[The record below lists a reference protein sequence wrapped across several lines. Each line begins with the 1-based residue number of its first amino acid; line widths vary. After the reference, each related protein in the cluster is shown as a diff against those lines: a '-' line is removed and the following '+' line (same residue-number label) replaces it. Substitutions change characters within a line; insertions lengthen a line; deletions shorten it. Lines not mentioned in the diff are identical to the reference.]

1 MKSQHQNSEN
11 IRVNHLRLVQETI
24 SVKDLRELLKRLK
37 PIIPKRPS
45 HPILGCVKL
54 ESANGVLKAT
64 ATDLSN
70 FIVVKTPCDLTF
82 SALANYELITNWLE
96 ACPETME
103 LYLETSEEEGNGLL
117 HIRTDKFHYQFN
129 FVNFDLFPELAEE
142 TEPIQPKTVRFE
154 YEPMMNI
161 LKSAEQIASKD
172 ETKSINKVCVIIE
185 SGKATIKATDGH
197 VLVEQSLNGEGEDCK
212 FLVNKKLISILSRLH
227 GSHITFQISTDTID
241 VTVGNTTIAF
251 FLRKE
256 DYPSFAHLEGKMPT
270 SDEIIV
276 DRKSLMDAIKRC
288 GGKPDKN
295 NEDAHKL
302 LLTAYPGRDLLSIE
316 GIRGVEQIAAQILG
330 NNPSVAVLDVQLL
343 NRILQSIR
351 QAPQVLMQ
359 LGRNEILTLVKPTQT
374 GHYGLMG
381 YEVECKLPYE
391 LQDDALIATRAI
403 SFEATEI
410 KEGRTRKV
418 THEYQP
424 AIELPYE
431 WRNGQRI
438 VTRELKE
445 SWQEWNPKTRR
456 SELKTVHFLPE
467 QLPEQLSI
475 GEIDEIPTFDQF
487 FSENSEVPQVDE
499 EIPTFG
505 AFFTN

>member
-1 MKSQHQNSEN
+1 MKSQHQNPEN

-37 PIIPKRPS
+37 PIIPKNPM
-45 HPILGCVKL
+45 HPILRYVKL
-54 ESANGVLKAT
+54 ESAHGMLKAT

-70 FIVVKTPCDLTF
+70 FIVVKTPCDITF
-82 SALANYELITNWLE
+82 SALANYELITNWLD
-96 ACPETME
+96 ACPEIME
-103 LYLETSEEEGNGLL
+103 LHLATSEEEFNSLL

-142 TEPIQPKTVRFE
+142 TESTQPKTVRFE
-154 YEPMMNI
+154 YEPIMNI

-172 ETKSINKVCVIIE
+172 ETKPINKVRLSIE

-197 VLVEQSLNGEGEDCK
+197 VLIEQYLNGQGEDCK
-212 FLVNKKLISILSRLH
+212 FLINKKLISILSRLH
-227 GSHITFQISTDTID
+227 GSHITFQLSTDTID
-241 VTVGNTTIAF
+241 VSVGDTTVSF

-256 DYPSFAHLEGKMPT
+256 DYPSFAHLEGKMPQ

-276 DRKSLMDAIKRC
+276 NRKSLMDAIKRC

-302 LLTAYPGRDLLSIE
+302 LLAAYPGSDLLSVQ

-330 NNPSVAVLDVQLL
+330 NNPGIAVLDVQLL
-343 NRILQSIR
+343 NRTLQSIR
-351 QAPQVLMQ
+351 QAPQVALK

-381 YEVECKLPYE
+381 YEVECELPYE
-391 LQDDALIATRAI
+391 RQDDALVVTRVI
-403 SFEATEI
+403 SFEAIEI
-410 KEGRTRKV
+410 KEERTRKV
-418 THEYQP
+418 THEYKP

-456 SELKTVHFLPE
+456 FDSRAVHFLPE

-475 GEIDEIPTFDQF
+475 GEIDKIPTFDQF